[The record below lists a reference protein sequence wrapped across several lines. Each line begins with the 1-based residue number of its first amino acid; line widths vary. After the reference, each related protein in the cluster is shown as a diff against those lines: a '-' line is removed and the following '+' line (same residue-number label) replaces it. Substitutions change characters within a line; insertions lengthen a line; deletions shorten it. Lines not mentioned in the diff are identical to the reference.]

1 MIINNE
7 ENLSMDETIQG
18 EDVLAAVE
26 NLSQDL
32 STIAASS
39 VETEET
45 EETVELEEA
54 VQVGEADATGLAA
67 SLQRVLND
75 TIVFYF
81 AAHRAHWNIE
91 GEDFSEYHELFSN
104 IYEDAIGS
112 VDQIAENMR
121 KLQAFPA
128 TLTESVMNSS
138 FKDDM
143 TITEALGLAQ
153 GILEKN
159 NMVNAS
165 VMAAFAVANAANEQ
179 GIANFL
185 AERDDKHKKWAWQ
198 LRSSLKEEPMEP
210 ANESETIDNTESKEI
225 TVTTEEQVEQE
236 VVDSANAEI
245 PAEMEEQEESK
256 VELTDEVKA
265 DEQDTNDEVN
275 KLQALQEENA
285 KLKEALHR
293 TLAER
298 VVDTKISLGTE
309 SVESREELII
319 DHTKRSAGSL
329 ADSLRD
335 LAKLPVAKKNIQ
347 KLNESI
353 IENDILLEKEDNV
366 ILEDEEVETAPQA
379 RVDTV
384 EELFVDAFMGRR
396 KL

>member
-1 MIINNE
+1 MIIDNE
-7 ENLSMDETIQG
+7 ENVEMDETIKG
-18 EDVLAAVE
+18 DDVLTTVE

-32 STIAASS
+32 SAIATAPKEESEEISSQEEASVS
-39 VETEET
+39 VESKN
-45 EETVELEEA
+45 VDLIS
-54 VQVGEADATGLAA
+54 VLSAA
-67 SLQRVLND
+67 
-75 TIVFYF
+75 
-81 AAHRAHWNIE
+81 
-91 GEDFSEYHELFSN
+91 
-104 IYEDAIGS
+104 
-112 VDQIAENMR
+112 
-121 KLQAFPA
+121 LQA
-128 TLTESVMNSS
+128 
-138 FKDDM
+138 
-143 TITEALGLAQ
+143 AQ
-153 GILEKN
+153 E
-159 NMVNAS
+159 
-165 VMAAFAVANAANEQ
+165 ANEQ
-179 GIANFL
+179 SIVDVLSSKIEDLKKTQEDASL
-185 AERDDKHKKWAWQ
+185 VEAPTAENAEQ
-198 LRSSLKEEPMEP
+198 SPNEEK
-210 ANESETIDNTESKEI
+210 ESEGEKVEA
-225 TVTTEEQVEQE
+225 EEQE
-236 VVDSANAEI
+236 VVVVDPANAET
-245 PAEMEEQEESK
+245 PAETEEQEESK

-353 IENDILLEKEDNV
+353 IENDIVLEEENNV

-379 RVDTV
+379 KVDTV